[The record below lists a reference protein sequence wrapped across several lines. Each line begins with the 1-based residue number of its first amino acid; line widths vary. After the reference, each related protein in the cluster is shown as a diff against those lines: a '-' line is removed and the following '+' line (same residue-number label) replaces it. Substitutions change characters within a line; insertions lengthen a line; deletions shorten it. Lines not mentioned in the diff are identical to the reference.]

1 MIPPLEK
8 TGIAIGSDVAG
19 NGVFA
24 LFPLTSDPTIHGQTV
39 SLTIPAAKPGGGAI
53 TGNDRFL
60 ANDQIQVLFNQQA
73 GLVNP
78 ARSGSAGSISAGT
91 AGKVSTSVQTSGGNI
106 SKALSFIRTISLG
119 GRTTQAE
126 GGAVTVTVG
135 GFDPGLT
142 VSLSGA
148 VSGFSIVG
156 DDGQAVISGTMLG
169 ADDTVTATD
178 TSGGAATSGIISVSP
193 SLSVTGTPKSPSQ
206 R

>member
-1 MIPPLEK
+1 M
-8 TGIAIGSDVAG
+8 
-19 NGVFA
+19 
-24 LFPLTSDPTIHGQTV
+24 
-39 SLTIPAAKPGGGAI
+39 
-53 TGNDRFL
+53 
-60 ANDQIQVLFNQQA
+60 
-73 GLVNP
+73 
-78 ARSGSAGSISAGT
+78 
-91 AGKVSTSVQTSGGNI
+91 
-106 SKALSFIRTISLG
+106 
-119 GRTTQAE
+119 
-126 GGAVTVTVG
+126 TVG